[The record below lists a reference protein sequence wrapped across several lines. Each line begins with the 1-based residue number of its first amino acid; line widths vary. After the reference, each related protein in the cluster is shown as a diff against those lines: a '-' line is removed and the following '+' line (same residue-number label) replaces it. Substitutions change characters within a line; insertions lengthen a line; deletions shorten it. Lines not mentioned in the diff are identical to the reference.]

1 MLSHPPFPQKI
12 EGESAKEIE
21 TLYAY
26 QRIISEPQLYLIRAT
41 CEHSLILLNHV

>member
-1 MLSHPPFPQKI
+1 MLSRTFLLQKT
-12 EGESAKEIE
+12 ESEAAKEIE

-26 QRIISEPQLYLIRAT
+26 QRIISEHQLYLIRAT